1 MKAKGTSSL
10 YTCGVRSKTPTNCKE
25 NWRSLR
31 PWREIQGSH
40 GAKQQHKN
48 YNCNCKLQKFATISP
63 PLTSI
68 FIQQLHLL
76 SYNSVPPI
84 QILHSFIISWWGL
97 FENHREHCLQGE
109 PCTVVV
115 AVYILLHLC
124 WINCWNWNTSICT
137 GEQTCTSK
145 PHRIFWG
152 SSEIHRFRCGRT
164 FTSLAPKLQR
174 VVSDT
179 E

>member
-84 QILHSFIISWWGL
+84 QILHSFIIFLTGFIWKPSRALPTRRTLYSGCC
-97 FENHREHCLQGE
+97 CLHSSSFMLNQ
-109 PCTVVV
+109 
-115 AVYILLHLC
+115 LLELKYF
-124 WINCWNWNTSICT
+124 NMYRRANMYLKTP
-137 GEQTCTSK
+137 
-145 PHRIFWG
+145 PHFLGFIG
-152 SSEIHRFRCGRT
+152 D
-164 FTSLAPKLQR
+164 P
-174 VVSDT
+174 
-179 E
+179 